1 MKIRLRYVL
10 ILVFLLIVVFI
21 ISFSRYPE
29 NPDVSKDNDLDQSI
43 TKGINYLLN
52 NKNGLFEVLISDE
65 DNNIFMIWESFNAL
79 YALKAFNNSYS
90 QDIEEAILQNYY
102 REDGSFGYFHHRNLS
117 FFCLET
123 EAQYLFSVESD
134 LTSNHILAN
143 QNNISYFELNSEIYS
158 GSESYISVLGYA
170 FLGLYCNNFSNEID
184 NSNRIP
190 DYLEDNQ
197 NRYSNWGTEIDFY
210 DTPFYATEVLIP
222 MLSILNHSESKLYND
237 IIKFILLAQKPSG
250 AFYNSPFENY
260 FLYNIKTNNKIIIY
274 RLSSIGQLFMSK
286 RPSVELRTSL
296 ALNSLLLSSNPKQ
309 YESQIEKGIS
319 YLLSKQKEDG
329 SWEGGYFIGTG
340 KKEDIYTTS
349 KVLKTFYLYKQY
361 LQDADN
367 VSLCLT

>member
-29 NPDVSKDNDLDQSI
+29 NPNISKSNDFDQSI

-79 YALKAFNNSYS
+79 YALKAINNSYS

-143 QNNISYFELNSEIYS
+143 RP
-158 GSESYISVLGYA
+158 V
-170 FLGLYCNNFSNEID
+170 
-184 NSNRIP
+184 R
-190 DYLEDNQ
+190 
-197 NRYSNWGTEIDFY
+197 
-210 DTPFYATEVLIP
+210 
-222 MLSILNHSESKLYND
+222 
-237 IIKFILLAQKPSG
+237 LL
-250 AFYNSPFENY
+250 
-260 FLYNIKTNNKIIIY
+260 
-274 RLSSIGQLFMSK
+274 
-286 RPSVELRTSL
+286 
-296 ALNSLLLSSNPKQ
+296 
-309 YESQIEKGIS
+309 
-319 YLLSKQKEDG
+319 
-329 SWEGGYFIGTG
+329 
-340 KKEDIYTTS
+340 
-349 KVLKTFYLYKQY
+349 
-361 LQDADN
+361 
-367 VSLCLT
+367 